1 MCRMV
6 NCEISLLDSS
16 QVVSKLSNAA
26 KEIIFEEEIFGLNEA
41 FEVSEKL
48 VFKSIFSWKS
58 FQLKIVFKKCR
69 VTCFM
74 KLAGCDIFV
83 ALTCH

>member
-48 VFKSIFSWKS
+48 VFKHIFSRKS
-58 FQLKIVFKKCR
+58 FQLKIVFKKCT
-69 VTCFM
+69 VACFM
-74 KLAGCDIFV
+74 KLAGCDIV
-83 ALTCH
+83 L